1 MSLKNF
7 EIGKELGKGAFGS
20 VKIVKRKDDGI
31 TYAMKSV
38 PISSLSQKERESA
51 LNEVRLLAS
60 LQHPNVI
67 GYKEAF
73 YEELDKTLNI
83 VMEYADDGDISGKI
97 SNCLRRNQK
106 FKETTIWSILIQ
118 ILKGMKYLHSNKIIH
133 RDLKSANLFLMKDG
147 TVKIGDLNV
156 SKLTEKGMART
167 QIGTPYYAS
176 PEIWNDQEYD
186 VKTDIWSVGCIIY
199 EMCQLRPPFTGNSL
213 PELSSNIIK
222 GEYPPISNLYSKD
235 LSNVIKEM
243 LRRDAKN
250 RPTCDEL
257 LNLEAVVRR
266 MKGMNTGKEDD
277 FKNEKAQ
284 LIQTIKLP
292 KNLKDMK
299 LPQKRYHKKKHQ
311 ENMMQHDLYETGKHF
326 GKAVDAVNEKKNV
339 QPVQQQQ
346 QHHQPVYQQKQHHQ
360 HSGRTDEEKRKIRE
374 ARAKEYLNNQ
384 NQIKHNK
391 INAYLHENKYN
402 SNNNNSNY
410 NSHNNNNNNKA
421 SNGPKII
428 KISQPNNNNNNN
440 NPHQRP
446 NSGNKRKGPVI
457 IKSNNNYNINN
468 KVSKSPSNNRL
479 YSNNSQGYNLGGPVN
494 NRLPGV
500 GNRPQSGRPIT
511 SNSNSNNSNN
521 KVVINNKHIRPP
533 SAGNS
538 SNNQKRVII
547 NRQNN
552 KNQKVVYEKMKY
564 NQYIDKQKNAKK
576 GNVVISN
583 SNSKKPSAVRL
594 PSAKGGRK

>member
-7 EIGKELGKGAFGS
+7 EIGKQLGKGAFGS
-20 VKIVKRKDDGI
+20 VYIVKRKDDGI
-31 TYAMKSV
+31 TYALKSV
-38 PISSLSQKERESA
+38 PTISLSHKELESA

-73 YEELDKTLNI
+73 YEESNKTLNI
-83 VMEYADDGDISGKI
+83 VMEYADDGDISSKI
-97 SNCLRRNQK
+97 CNCLRNRIN
-106 FKETTIWSILIQ
+106 FKESTIWSILIQ
-118 ILKGMKYLHSNKIIH
+118 ILKGMKYLHNNKIIH

-176 PEIWNDQEYD
+176 PEIWNDKPYD
-186 VKTDIWSVGCIIY
+186 AKTDMWSIGCIIY
-199 EMCQLRPPFTGNSL
+199 EMCQLRPPFKGNSL
-213 PELSSNIIK
+213 KELSNNIIK
-222 GEYPPISNLYSKD
+222 GVYSPISNHYSKD

-243 LRRDAKN
+243 LKLEPRY

-257 LNLEAVVRR
+257 LKSSEVMNR
-266 MKGMNTGKEDD
+266 MKEVNTGREED

-292 KNLKDMK
+292 KNLKYMK

-326 GKAVDAVNEKKNV
+326 GKAAAPAIVSEKKSV
-339 QPVQQQQ
+339 QQQPVQQQQ
-346 QHHQPVYQQKQHHQ
+346 RHQ
-360 HSGRTDEEKRKIRE
+360 HSGRNDEEKRKIRE
-374 ARAKEYLNNQ
+374 ARANEYLNKQ
-384 NQIKHNK
+384 NQVKHNK

-402 SNNNNSNY
+402 SNSNNSNY
-410 NSHNNNNNNKA
+410 NSNNNKPS
-421 SNGPKII
+421 SNGQKII
-428 KISQPNNNNNNN
+428 KISHPNNNI
-440 NPHQRP
+440 HQRP

-511 SNSNSNNSNN
+511 SNSSSNNNN
-521 KVVINNKHIRPP
+521 KVVINKHIRPP

>member
-7 EIGKELGKGAFGS
+7 EIGKQLGKGAFGS
-20 VKIVKRKDDGI
+20 VYIVKRKDDGI
-31 TYAMKSV
+31 TYALKSV
-38 PISSLSQKERESA
+38 PTTSLSHKELESA

-73 YEELDKTLNI
+73 YEESNKTLNI
-83 VMEYADDGDISGKI
+83 VMEYADDGDISSKI
-97 SNCLRRNQK
+97 SDCLRNRIN
-106 FKETTIWSILIQ
+106 FKESTIWSILIQ
-118 ILKGMKYLHSNKIIH
+118 ILKGMKYLHNNKIIH

-176 PEIWNDQEYD
+176 PEIWNDKPYD
-186 VKTDIWSVGCIIY
+186 AKTDMWSIGCIIY
-199 EMCQLRPPFTGNSL
+199 EMCQLKPPFKGNSL
-213 PELSSNIIK
+213 PELSNNIIK
-222 GEYPPISNLYSKD
+222 GVYSPISSHYSKD

-243 LRRDAKN
+243 LKLEPRY

-257 LNLEAVVRR
+257 LKSSEVMSR
-266 MKGMNTGKEDD
+266 MKEVNTGREED

-299 LPQKRYHKKKHQ
+299 LPQKRYHKKKNQ

-326 GKAVDAVNEKKNV
+326 GKAAAAGVSEKKSV
-339 QPVQQQQ
+339 QQQPVQQHVQR
-346 QHHQPVYQQKQHHQ
+346 YQ

-374 ARAKEYLNNQ
+374 VRANEYLNKQ
-384 NQIKHNK
+384 NQVKHNK

-402 SNNNNSNY
+402 SNNNNNNY
-410 NSHNNNNNNKA
+410 NSNNNNKP
-421 SNGPKII
+421 STNGQKII
-428 KISQPNNNNNNN
+428 KISHPNNNI
-440 NPHQRP
+440 HQRP

-457 IKSNNNYNINN
+457 IKSNNN

-479 YSNNSQGYNLGGPVN
+479 YSNNSQGYNRDGPVN
-494 NRLPGV
+494 NRLPGI

-511 SNSNSNNSNN
+511 SNSSSNNNN
-521 KVVINNKHIRPP
+521 KVVINKHIRPP

-538 SNNQKRVII
+538 SNNQKRVVI
-547 NRQNN
+547 NKQNN

-564 NQYIDKQKNAKK
+564 NQYLDKQKNAKK
-576 GNVVISN
+576 GNVVISS
-583 SNSKKPSAVRL
+583 SNNKRPSAVRIL
-594 PSAKGGRK
+594 FSAKGVRK